1 MPKAAITVSKSLGES
16 GYRVSCGKLYD
27 MTRVFLWGDFDECSI
42 TWQEARSQ
50 AMRYA
55 NDWALASRRKL
66 KINI

>member
-1 MPKAAITVSKSLGES
+1 MSKAAITVSRSFGES

-42 TWQEARSQ
+42 TWQDARSQ
-50 AMRYA
+50 AMQYA
-55 NDWALASRRKL
+55 KDWARTTGRKL